1 MKNLENRTASE
12 ATSFSEIKKWIEL
25 AQTKNKLLEIS
36 LTKNTSLSNL
46 KTGSSFD
53 KESKHFSP
61 EMKKRSSNKLNERE
75 KYDELIK
82 PLFKV
87 YIFFYLLR
95 KQIFFLS
102 YFYHIISKI
111 SNI

>member
-1 MKNLENRTASE
+1 MANPSINVNLKNLENRTASE

-36 LTKNTSLSNL
+36 LNKNTSLSNL
-46 KTGSSFD
+46 KTGGSFD

-61 EMKKRSSNKLNERE
+61 EMKKRSSNKINERE

-87 YIFFYLLR
+87 NKFLL
-95 KQIFFLS
+95 K
-102 YFYHIISKI
+102 
-111 SNI
+111 N